1 MKKTCDI
8 VKRVLNKYCKLK
20 SAYTLAEVVVVMLV
34 VAVVVSVSIKITKVK
49 LDNIISYTYYMGYST
64 LRNVTG
70 QMLGDF
76 KSTDD
81 DYMQTVFYKNF
92 NLFNRLYSTP
102 VFAKTVYRTQAPLVM
117 EHNGGYVETFL
128 SHISYDFDSLDDMYR
143 DCSSQE
149 NGCLGVQGDLN
160 IGKTLY
166 FSDGTTDNYKKCPGK
181 YNYYRTFITRPTYK
195 GECYNDDLV
204 LLYQNLT
211 TYDER
216 ECNHPCT
223 NDISQEPNTAQNC
236 GRIFAGD
243 KNTGY
248 YFILPY
254 QYNNAYDISAGIS
267 FWDPPLENYN
277 CSKFAGK
284 FISGTK
290 IHSCSGQYEDDN
302 LFLCKPKSG
311 NIYPPY
317 IITEEDDTPTENVCS
332 NQPSEAEQQV
342 HRCQNQEEWKGEP
355 TCGYVPITC
364 PEGNHWSVN
373 SCGCVPESPTLPR
386 KGINFCRKFVSY
398 TNTKSNS
405 PECTG
410 TAISSTETDFSD
422 KTADITL
429 RNGMRIYNMSQ
440 NPQEIGILE
449 GNTQGASYDGV
460 PNINT
465 FGYTVYLDI
474 DGEKG
479 SSTLWEDVYKFYITM
494 AGKVIPAYDENNPN
508 EEVGGNSRRHL
519 MTSVERETIVD
530 GRRQMRWLKKSVS
543 FKEGACTSNYLGA
556 SSRYCNGVNLLPDCN
571 DPINPCLMKHV
582 SPVKFF

>member
-1 MKKTCDI
+1 MKKACNI
-8 VKRVLNKYCKLK
+8 IKKLGGGGCKLK
-20 SAYTLAEVVVVMLV
+20 TAYTLAEVVVVMLV

-49 LDNIISYTYYMGYST
+49 LDNIISYTYYAGYST
-64 LRNVTG
+64 LRSVTG
-70 QMLGDF
+70 QILADF

-81 DYMQTVFYKNF
+81 DY
-92 NLFNRLYSTP
+92 
-102 VFAKTVYRTQAPLVM
+102 
-117 EHNGGYVETFL
+117 
-128 SHISYDFDSLDDMYR
+128 LDKEAM
-143 DCSSQE
+143 
-149 NGCLGVQGDLN
+149 
-160 IGKTLY
+160 IMPKTLLSLIMPLQKARAGELAY
-166 FSDGTTDNYKKCPGK
+166 FCATDTYAANEGSGGMSVGGCDVKPSTSPVGLNCETRCKKWYERHMAVNTEFKICPGK
-181 YNYYRTFITRPTYK
+181 HVYQDENTRKYWDYNSSDWVTIDYPHSHLYWDDNGPYYDSIYKKHYRMEYTSCDQPCGDGTNNCGTRM
-195 GECYNDDLV
+195 
-204 LLYQNLT
+204 LT
-211 TYDER
+211 TYPHRFFCVGADNVVNLDPITGGDHFTTSLEGTLNAWPICVGR
-216 ECNHPCT
+216 FKDPTPENP
-223 NDISQEPNTAQNC
+223 EPETCA
-236 GRIFAGD
+236 
-243 KNTGY
+243 T
-248 YFILPY
+248 
-254 QYNNAYDISAGIS
+254 
-267 FWDPPLENYN
+267 
-277 CSKFAGK
+277 
-284 FISGTK
+284 
-290 IHSCSGQYEDDN
+290 
-302 LFLCKPKSG
+302 
-311 NIYPPY
+311 
-317 IITEEDDTPTENVCS
+317 
-332 NQPSEAEQQV
+332 PSEAEQQV

-440 NPQEIGILE
+440 NPQGIGILE

-479 SSTLWEDVYKFYITM
+479 ASTLWEDVYKFYITM

-519 MTSVERETIVD
+519 MTSVEKEAIVD

-571 DPINPCLMKHV
+571 DPINPCFMKHI

>member
-1 MKKTCDI
+1 
-8 VKRVLNKYCKLK
+8 
-20 SAYTLAEVVVVMLV
+20 MLV

-49 LDNIISYTYYMGYST
+49 LDNIISYTYYAGYST
-64 LRNVTG
+64 LRSVTG
-70 QMLGDF
+70 QILADF

-81 DYMQTVFYKNF
+81 DYLDKEAMIMPKTLLSLIMPLQKARAEGKKIYTCATENYDGPYFSSGYAFSVPT
-92 NLFNRLYSTP
+92 STTP
-102 VFAKTVYRTQAPLVM
+102 
-117 EHNGGYVETFL
+117 N
-128 SHISYDFDSLDDMYR
+128 
-143 DCSSQE
+143 
-149 NGCLGVQGDLN
+149 DLN
-160 IGKTLY
+160 CETRARRWYTYSSFDEFKDIGRIEIT
-166 FSDGTTDNYKKCPGK
+166 FVKCPGK
-181 YNYYRTFITRPTYK
+181 YKLSADTLKYWDSNTSSFDDTYSFRYTH
-195 GECYNDDLV
+195 GDTVVIEA
-204 LLYQNLT
+204 T
-211 TYDER
+211 
-216 ECNHPCT
+216 CNNPCG
-223 NDISQEPNTAQNC
+223 NGMNNC
-236 GRIFAGD
+236 GTSHVAESLGRFSCNGQD
-243 KNTGY
+243 FLESGEN
-248 YFILPY
+248 L
-254 QYNNAYDISAGIS
+254 YNKWPI
-267 FWDPPLENYN
+267 
-277 CSKFAGK
+277 CVR
-284 FISGTK
+284 
-290 IHSCSGQYEDDN
+290 
-302 LFLCKPKSG
+302 
-311 NIYPPY
+311 
-317 IITEEDDTPTENVCS
+317 EEIDTPDPDPNVCTT
-332 NQPSEAEQQV
+332 PSEAEQQV

-410 TAISSTETDFSD
+410 TAISSTETDFSN

-519 MTSVERETIVD
+519 MTSVEKEAIVD
-530 GRRQMRWLKKSVS
+530 GRRQMRWLKKSVT
-543 FKEGACTSNYLGA
+543 FKEGACTSNYLGS

-571 DPINPCLMKHV
+571 DPINPCFMKHI

>member
-8 VKRVLNKYCKLK
+8 VKRFLNKSSKLK

-49 LDNIISYTYYMGYST
+49 LDNIISYTYYSGYST
-64 LRNVTG
+64 LRSVTG
-70 QMLGDF
+70 QVLADF
-76 KSTDD
+76 KSTDNVYMDKEAWLVFPKNFFITLFLNNKVIAETQKKYYCAGEYYGARPTGVDLKSLNNITPWFTYHTSIIYADSPEGLDCPRMMKKLDAVENYLKCTDEEDIVGYSDRTREYWDYSELKYSYSYDSPYHDGKCHSNLYHYVVASYPKRFQCNGRD
-81 DYMQTVFYKNF
+81 DYF
-92 NLFNRLYSTP
+92 LYPIEDSLKHWP
-102 VFAKTVYRTQAPLVM
+102 ICVG
-117 EHNGGYVETFL
+117 EVET
-128 SHISYDFDSLDDMYR
+128 S
-143 DCSSQE
+143 
-149 NGCLGVQGDLN
+149 
-160 IGKTLY
+160 TL
-166 FSDGTTDNYKKCPGK
+166 
-181 YNYYRTFITRPTYK
+181 
-195 GECYNDDLV
+195 
-204 LLYQNLT
+204 
-211 TYDER
+211 
-216 ECNHPCT
+216 
-223 NDISQEPNTAQNC
+223 EPETC
-236 GRIFAGD
+236 V
-243 KNTGY
+243 T
-248 YFILPY
+248 
-254 QYNNAYDISAGIS
+254 
-267 FWDPPLENYN
+267 
-277 CSKFAGK
+277 
-284 FISGTK
+284 
-290 IHSCSGQYEDDN
+290 
-302 LFLCKPKSG
+302 
-311 NIYPPY
+311 
-317 IITEEDDTPTENVCS
+317 
-332 NQPSEAEQQV
+332 PSEAEQQV

-530 GRRQMRWLKKSVS
+530 GRRQMRWLKKSVT

>member
-1 MKKTCDI
+1 
-8 VKRVLNKYCKLK
+8 
-20 SAYTLAEVVVVMLV
+20 MLV

-49 LDNIISYTYYMGYST
+49 LDNIISYTYYSGYST

-70 QMLGDF
+70 QVLADF

-81 DYMQTVFYKNF
+81 DYMDKEAMIM
-92 NLFNRLYSTP
+92 P
-102 VFAKTVYRTQAPLVM
+102 
-117 EHNGGYVETFL
+117 
-128 SHISYDFDSLDDMYR
+128 
-143 DCSSQE
+143 
-149 NGCLGVQGDLN
+149 
-160 IGKTLY
+160 KTLL
-166 FSDGTTDNYKKCPGK
+166 SLIMPLQK
-181 YNYYRTFITRPTYK
+181 
-195 GECYNDDLV
+195 
-204 LLYQNLT
+204 
-211 TYDER
+211 
-216 ECNHPCT
+216 
-223 NDISQEPNTAQNC
+223 A
-236 GRIFAGD
+236 FAGD
-243 KNTGY
+243 KKVYFAPVQSMKVSNRYTTFGGTSYTPVGY
-248 YFILPY
+248 YSSLEELIAERKDY
-254 QYNNAYDISAGIS
+254 ITQAYLDS
-267 FWDPPLENYN
+267 ENPANRDWYTKCPGTVADFN
-277 CSKFAGK
+277 LIDWPSYAGK
-284 FISGTK
+284 YSSCTEKCYDQIIGNMGYGASGKYKDVFNRPSICGDTFGEVAFECVYYAK
-290 IHSCSGQYEDDN
+290 STGGYGSWKVKPAPGNSWKNLDTEPQFNGQYYYCEGYIED
-302 LFLCKPKSG
+302 
-311 NIYPPY
+311 
-317 IITEEDDTPTENVCS
+317 DDTPEPDPNVCTT
-332 NQPSEAEQQV
+332 PSEAEQQT

-530 GRRQMRWLKKSVS
+530 GRRQMRWLKKSVT

-556 SSRYCNGVNLLPDCN
+556 SSRYCNGENLLPDCN

>member
-8 VKRVLNKYCKLK
+8 VKRFLNKYSKLK
-20 SAYTLAEVVVVMLV
+20 SAYTLTEVVVVMLV

-49 LDNIISYTYYMGYST
+49 LDNIISYTYYSGYST
-64 LRNVTG
+64 LRSVTG
-70 QMLGDF
+70 QVLADF
-76 KSTDD
+76 KNDEEYLDVSAYENILNTQLAST
-81 DYMQTVFYKNF
+81 
-92 NLFNRLYSTP
+92 NRVKFWSKIAKLLDTQLLSQPAFAFDQVTTDKFGDPYNNSPKVTCPAGQVKCDATSPGAIMHKTTCGSPGCEYAVYFCCPSAPGPSTYIP
-102 VFAKTVYRTQAPLVM
+102 KCGSKT
-117 EHNGGYVETFL
+117 
-128 SHISYDFDSLDDMYR
+128 
-143 DCSSQE
+143 CS
-149 NGCLGVQGDLN
+149 D
-160 IGKTLY
+160 GKTLN
-166 FSDGTTDNYKKCPGK
+166 FLCQCVCNKTCGDNETL
-181 YNYYRTFITRPTYK
+181 NSST
-195 GECYNDDLV
+195 
-204 LLYQNLT
+204 
-211 TYDER
+211 
-216 ECNHPCT
+216 CT
-223 NDISQEPNTAQNC
+223 CEPNT
-236 GRIFAGD
+236 
-243 KNTGY
+243 T
-248 YFILPY
+248 
-254 QYNNAYDISAGIS
+254 
-267 FWDPPLENYN
+267 PPSE
-277 CSKFAGK
+277 
-284 FISGTK
+284 
-290 IHSCSGQYEDDN
+290 
-302 LFLCKPKSG
+302 G
-311 NIYPPY
+311 NPEPE
-317 IITEEDDTPTENVCS
+317 TCTT
-332 NQPSEAEQQV
+332 PSEAEQQV

-519 MTSVERETIVD
+519 MTSVEKEAIVD
-530 GRRQMRWLKKSVS
+530 GRRQMRWLKKSVT

-556 SSRYCNGVNLLPDCN
+556 SSRYCNGVNILPDCN

>member
-1 MKKTCDI
+1 MKKACNI
-8 VKRVLNKYCKLK
+8 IKKLGGGGCKLK

-49 LDNIISYTYYMGYST
+49 LDNIISYTYYSGYST
-64 LRNVTG
+64 LRSVTG
-70 QMLGDF
+70 QILADF
-76 KSTDD
+76 KSTDETYID
-81 DYMQTVFYKNF
+81 KGISWLKFFSLPAFATDCYYKRDVSDSSSYCMNYKLVDACEIKNWNCYSHVGQYGITNELCQAGQAVPYGYWVTKGHLDFAGYGGDTQKVIHKLIEDNILSASKRYNYMSSTNMCMHSWGGNDFSDYMYCNDT
-92 NLFNRLYSTP
+92 
-102 VFAKTVYRTQAPLVM
+102 
-117 EHNGGYVETFL
+117 
-128 SHISYDFDSLDDMYR
+128 DM
-143 DCSSQE
+143 SQ
-149 NGCLGVQGDLN
+149 NCDLN
-160 IGKTLY
+160 MTQIILSLEEINK
-166 FSDGTTDNYKKCPGK
+166 DPEPEPEVCTT
-181 YNYYRTFITRPTYK
+181 
-195 GECYNDDLV
+195 
-204 LLYQNLT
+204 
-211 TYDER
+211 
-216 ECNHPCT
+216 
-223 NDISQEPNTAQNC
+223 
-236 GRIFAGD
+236 
-243 KNTGY
+243 
-248 YFILPY
+248 
-254 QYNNAYDISAGIS
+254 
-267 FWDPPLENYN
+267 
-277 CSKFAGK
+277 
-284 FISGTK
+284 
-290 IHSCSGQYEDDN
+290 
-302 LFLCKPKSG
+302 
-311 NIYPPY
+311 
-317 IITEEDDTPTENVCS
+317 
-332 NQPSEAEQQV
+332 PSEAEQQV

-519 MTSVERETIVD
+519 MTSVEKETIVD

-543 FKEGACTSNYLGA
+543 FKEGACTSNYIGA

-571 DPINPCLMKHV
+571 DPINPCFMKHI

>member
-1 MKKTCDI
+1 MKKTFDI
-8 VKRVLNKYCKLK
+8 VKRFLNKYSKLK

-49 LDNIISYTYYMGYST
+49 LDNIISYTYYSGYST

-70 QMLGDF
+70 QVLADF

-81 DYMQTVFYKNF
+81 EY
-92 NLFNRLYSTP
+92 
-102 VFAKTVYRTQAPLVM
+102 
-117 EHNGGYVETFL
+117 
-128 SHISYDFDSLDDMYR
+128 LDKEAM
-143 DCSSQE
+143 
-149 NGCLGVQGDLN
+149 
-160 IGKTLY
+160 IMPKTLL
-166 FSDGTTDNYKKCPGK
+166 SLIMPLQK
-181 YNYYRTFITRPTYK
+181 
-195 GECYNDDLV
+195 
-204 LLYQNLT
+204 
-211 TYDER
+211 
-216 ECNHPCT
+216 
-223 NDISQEPNTAQNC
+223 A
-236 GRIFAGD
+236 FAGD
-243 KNTGY
+243 KKVYFVPVQSMKNSFRYSTFSGTSYTPVGY
-248 YFILPY
+248 YSSLEELIAERKDY
-254 QYNNAYDISAGIS
+254 ITQAYLDS
-267 FWDPPLENYN
+267 ENPANGDWYTKCPGTVADFN
-277 CSKFAGK
+277 LIDWPSYAGK
-284 FISGTK
+284 YSSCTEKCYDQIIVNMGYGASGKYKDVFNRPSICGDTFGEVAFK
-290 IHSCSGQYEDDN
+290 CVYYAKSTGGYDSWKVKPAPGNSWQNLDTEPQFNGQYYYCEGYTED
-302 LFLCKPKSG
+302 
-311 NIYPPY
+311 
-317 IITEEDDTPTENVCS
+317 DDTPEPDPNVCTT
-332 NQPSEAEQQV
+332 PSEAEQEV

-410 TAISSTETDFSD
+410 TAITSTETDFSD

-479 SSTLWEDVYKFYITM
+479 SSTLWEDVYIFYITM

>member
-8 VKRVLNKYCKLK
+8 VKRFLNKGCKLK

-34 VAVVVSVSIKITKVK
+34 VAVVVSVSIKIIKVK
-49 LDNIISYTYYMGYST
+49 LDNIISYTYYSGYST
-64 LRNVTG
+64 LRSVTG
-70 QMLGDF
+70 QILADF

-81 DYMQTVFYKNF
+81 DYMDKEAMIMPKI
-92 NLFNRLYSTP
+92 LLSLIM
-102 VFAKTVYRTQAPLVM
+102 PL
-117 EHNGGYVETFL
+117 
-128 SHISYDFDSLDDMYR
+128 
-143 DCSSQE
+143 Q
-149 NGCLGVQGDLN
+149 
-160 IGKTLY
+160 K
-166 FSDGTTDNYKKCPGK
+166 
-181 YNYYRTFITRPTYK
+181 
-195 GECYNDDLV
+195 
-204 LLYQNLT
+204 
-211 TYDER
+211 
-216 ECNHPCT
+216 
-223 NDISQEPNTAQNC
+223 A
-236 GRIFAGD
+236 FAGD
-243 KNTGY
+243 KKVYFAPVPSMKVSNRYTTFGGTSYVPNMY
-248 YFILPY
+248 YSSLEELISERKDDIT
-254 QYNNAYDISAGIS
+254 QAYLDSVDPAKRDWYVKCPGTVADFNLIDWPSYASKIS
-267 FWDPPLENYN
+267 
-277 CSKFAGK
+277 
-284 FISGTK
+284 
-290 IHSCSGQYEDDN
+290 SCSGKCYDQIIGNMGYGASGKYKDVFNRPSICGDTFGEVAFECVYYAKSTGGYGSWKVKPAPGNSWQNLDTEPQFNGQYYYCEGYIED
-302 LFLCKPKSG
+302 
-311 NIYPPY
+311 
-317 IITEEDDTPTENVCS
+317 DDTPEPDPNVCTT
-332 NQPSEAEQQV
+332 PSEAEQQV

-410 TAISSTETDFSD
+410 TAISSTETDFSN

-519 MTSVERETIVD
+519 MTSVEKEAIVD
-530 GRRQMRWLKKSVS
+530 GRRQMRWLKKSVT

-571 DPINPCLMKHV
+571 DPINPCFMKHI

>member
-49 LDNIISYTYYMGYST
+49 LDNIISYTYYSGYST
-64 LRNVTG
+64 LRSVTG
-70 QMLGDF
+70 QVLADF
-76 KSTDD
+76 KSTDNVYMD
-81 DYMQTVFYKNF
+81 KDISWLRFFSLPAFAKDCFVEIDYGKDGKRCGNYKLVNPCTVMNWNCSAHIGQYGITAELCNHGLAVPYGRYITKG
-92 NLFNRLYSTP
+92 NLDFASGDGITREVLNKLVSSGLLDGKWASYISDGDGYSNTVCTNYWGSGSWNRLNACHDTD
-102 VFAKTVYRTQAPLVM
+102 L
-117 EHNGGYVETFL
+117 
-128 SHISYDFDSLDDMYR
+128 
-143 DCSSQE
+143 SQE
-149 NGCLGVQGDLN
+149 CSW
-160 IGKTLY
+160 T
-166 FSDGTTDNYKKCPGK
+166 SDHD
-181 YNYYRTFITRPTYK
+181 TYM
-195 GECYNDDLV
+195 V
-204 LLYQNLT
+204 I
-211 TYDER
+211 
-216 ECNHPCT
+216 
-223 NDISQEPNTAQNC
+223 ISNEVIEP
-236 GRIFAGD
+236 
-243 KNTGY
+243 
-248 YFILPY
+248 
-254 QYNNAYDISAGIS
+254 
-267 FWDPPLENYN
+267 DPEP
-277 CSKFAGK
+277 
-284 FISGTK
+284 
-290 IHSCSGQYEDDN
+290 D
-302 LFLCKPKSG
+302 P
-311 NIYPPY
+311 
-317 IITEEDDTPTENVCS
+317 NVCTT
-332 NQPSEAEQQV
+332 PSEAEQQV

-429 RNGMRIYNMSQ
+429 RNGIRIYNMSQ